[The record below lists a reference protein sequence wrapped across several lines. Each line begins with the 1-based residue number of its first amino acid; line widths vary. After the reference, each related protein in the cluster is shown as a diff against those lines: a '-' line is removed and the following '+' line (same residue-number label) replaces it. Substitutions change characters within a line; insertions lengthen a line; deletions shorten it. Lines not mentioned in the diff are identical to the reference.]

1 MSDSHHLTPEALS
14 ALVDGESDAGTAAA
28 ASAAWRDDA
37 ATRARWH
44 SYQLIGDALRSDELA
59 GSGRDAAFLRGLR
72 TRLQQEAVV
81 MAPAATARPVRAVP
95 RRSALRR
102 WAPPAAVAAGFLAVA
117 GALTVTRLSPTSVP
131 VAPQLA
137 QAPGPVAAP
146 VPAPVVA
153 AASAVVVEAVASTG
167 PERAE
172 PATGLL
178 IRDARIDQY
187 LAAHKQFGGS
197 SALGVPS
204 GFLRSATYEVPGAV
218 AAGSR

>member
-1 MSDSHHLTPEALS
+1 MSVSDPLTPEALS
-14 ALVDGESDAGTAAA
+14 ALVDGEADAGMA
-28 ASAAWRDDA
+28 ASASARWRDDA

-44 SYQLIGDALRSDELA
+44 GYQLIGDVLRSDEL
-59 GSGRDAAFLRGLR
+59 GGRGRDAEFLRTLR
-72 TRLQQEAVV
+72 KRLEQEPTVI
-81 MAPAATARPVRAVP
+81 APAASLRPSRS
-95 RRSALRR
+95 RRSVALRR
-102 WAPPAAVAAGFLAVA
+102 WAPPAAIAAGFLAVA
-117 GALTVTRLSPTSVP
+117 GALTVTRVSSPPPAS
-131 VAPQLA
+131 PQLV
-137 QAPGPVAAP
+137 QAPPAVVTQPV
-146 VPAPVVA
+146 PVVA
-153 AASAVVVEAVASTG
+153 AASAMAPETLASAV

-172 PATGLL
+172 PATGVL

>member
-1 MSDSHHLTPEALS
+1 MSESDHLTPEALS
-14 ALVDGESDAGTAAA
+14 ALIDGEADAGTAAA
-28 ASAAWRDDA
+28 ASARWRDDA

-59 GSGRDAAFLRGLR
+59 GSGRDEAFLQAVRA
-72 TRLQQEAVV
+72 RLQFEPVV
-81 MAPAATARPVRAVP
+81 LAPVAGVAGSP
-95 RRSALRR
+95 RRQGARRGGLRR

-117 GALTVTRLSPTSVP
+117 GALTVTRMSPEP
-131 VAPQLA
+131 ARPAPQLA
-137 QAPGPVAAP
+137 QAP
-146 VPAPVVA
+146 VPAAVPLPVVA
-153 AASAVVVEAVASTG
+153 AASAIAIEPLASAT

-172 PATGLL
+172 PATGPM
-178 IRDARIDQY
+178 IRNARIDQY

-218 AAGSR
+218 AVGSR